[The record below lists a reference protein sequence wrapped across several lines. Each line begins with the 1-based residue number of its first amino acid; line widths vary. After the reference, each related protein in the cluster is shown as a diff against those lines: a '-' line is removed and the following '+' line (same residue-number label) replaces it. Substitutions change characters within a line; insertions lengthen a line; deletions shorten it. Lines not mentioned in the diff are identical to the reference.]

1 MRGRLEYELT
11 TRNKGGGCHTEQQT
25 EFEKKRKHFNE
36 CQQSSG
42 RSSEHVLLDDLLGKP
57 DDES

>member
-11 TRNKGGGCHTEQQT
+11 TRNKGGGCHTEQHT
-25 EFEKKRKHFNE
+25 EFEKKKHFNE

-42 RSSEHVLLDDLLGKP
+42 RSSEHVLLGDLLGQP